1 MVRTKDLEG
10 ILGITVTED
19 ENTVTL
25 ERKSQKAV
33 FTYGSKEAAAGE
45 RQIPLSHEVI
55 RDGDDILV
63 S

>member
-1 MVRTKDLEG
+1 M
-10 ILGITVTED
+10 GITVTED